1 MIIVQFCPLSYSFSV
16 IPLPTGVILIYRV
29 GNVIADGLLLIRFRT
44 GVDLAL
50 FEDQVPSFSLWI
62 FR

>member
-16 IPLPTGVILIYRV
+16 IPLHTGVILIYGV

-50 FEDQVPSFSLWI
+50 LEDQVPSFSLWI